1 MWSLNCVRPSRFHN
15 KWSLPFLQSSFHS
28 RVVLQMTPASSACVL
43 PAVFMSNVQS
53 ISLFWV
59 VSQTTLFRKIGPV
72 PWPKAALLR
81 GWASVETIQE
91 SELTLHRVA
100 VMTSRISALFLGMF
114 CLHCYIQSANFWGL
128 TCNIVVIGIWDTTL
142 CSWVTP
148 SAEVW
153 RYGTLNLEIRAKYA
167 KK

>member
-1 MWSLNCVRPSRFHN
+1 MQTSTRPSSSTVPPSNLTFPSLHTPEEQLSVSIHRLVPHPISSKLYSYKIQVHFQFRLPIVTSISISSNSTLLNALKVLNGLRPSRFRN

-81 GWASVETIQE
+81 G
-91 SELTLHRVA
+91 
-100 VMTSRISALFLGMF
+100 
-114 CLHCYIQSANFWGL
+114 
-128 TCNIVVIGIWDTTL
+128 
-142 CSWVTP
+142 
-148 SAEVW
+148 
-153 RYGTLNLEIRAKYA
+153 
-167 KK
+167 